1 MKLDELFRS
10 LRTFE
15 LHLGDSASWRKPSLA
30 LTAVKEE
37 STEEYK
43 VSQNNDSLTK
53 FVVLLTKQVAK
64 LKSEKDNDSSKFE
77 KYGKGIRCHE
87 CEGIGHI
94 QTERAT
100 YLKRKKKI
108 LVATFSDEEDYSES
122 DDEEVG
128 MTLISITTMNEEEV
142 AKVNSQA
149 SEQ

>member
-1 MKLDELFRS
+1 MKLDELFGS

-15 LHLGDSASWRKPSLA
+15 LHLGDSVSWRKPSLA
-30 LTAVKEE
+30 LTAVNEE

-53 FVVLLTKQVAK
+53 SVVLLTKQDHERG
-64 LKSEKDNDSSKFE
+64 EKDNGSSKFD

-149 SEQ
+149 SKQ